1 MKNIFFFI
9 FSCSLLF
16 SQQYGNE
23 RVQWQ
28 LNPEI
33 SVLGDFFINYLNEK
47 SKTEAVLEEVE
58 LSFQTPLDPFTRM
71 KVFLGIHKEEEG
83 DIEDGSE
90 HHQNGYHLHLEETY
104 ITWVGLAPNIAI
116 DAGKFR
122 TPFGT
127 YNRWHPHALPIL
139 NYPLYIR
146 KFFGEEGLSG
156 TGISGSILFSGIGTN
171 ELNIQGLSHNRKNE
185 LLAHYK
191 SYFDL
196 SPESYFEIGL
206 SFFSPDKKYYGADFT
221 FLYEPTAKAKYN
233 HFQMHFEYGKND
245 ENAGYLFLL
254 EKKFT
259 RRITIGASYE
269 YFKERMEFAETTKI
283 YSGILTFWQS
293 EFVRFRLHLI
303 NEKIGGKG
311 EKMAALQITFAAGPH
326 KHEEY

>member
-16 SQQYGNE
+16 SQQYGSE

-33 SVLGDFFINYLNEK
+33 SVLGDFFINYLDEE

-71 KVFLGIHKEEEG
+71 KVFLGMHNEEEM
-83 DIEDGSE
+83 EDESE
-90 HHQNGYHLHLEETY
+90 NHHNGYHLHLEEAY
-104 ITWVGLAPNIAI
+104 ITWVGLSPNIAI

-127 YNRWHPHALPIL
+127 YNRWHPHSLPTL
-139 NYPLYIR
+139 EYPLYIR
-146 KFFGEEGLSG
+146 KFFSDEGLSG
-156 TGISGSILFSGIGTN
+156 NGISSSFLFKGIGTN
-171 ELNIQGLSHNRKNE
+171 ELNIQGLSHNGKNE

-196 SPESYFEIGL
+196 SPESYFEVGL
-206 SFFSPDKKYYGADFT
+206 SYFSHNEKYYGADLT
-221 FLYEPTAKAKYN
+221 FLYEPTSRAKYN
-233 HFQMHFEYGKND
+233 HFQMHFEYGKNEED
-245 ENAGYLFLL
+245 FGYLFLL

-259 RRITIGASYE
+259 RRITIAGLYE
-269 YFKERMEFAETTKI
+269 YFKERGEFEEKEES

-293 EFVRFRLHLI
+293 EYVRIRLHLI

>member
-1 MKNIFFFI
+1 MKNIFFFFI
-9 FSCSLLF
+9 FSSALSF
-16 SQQYGNE
+16 SQQYGSE

-33 SVLGDFFINYLNEK
+33 SVLGDFFINYLDEE
-47 SKTEAVLEEVE
+47 SKTEADLEEVE

-71 KVFLGIHKEEEG
+71 KVFLGIHKEEEMK
-83 DIEDGSE
+83 DESE
-90 HHQNGYHLHLEETY
+90 NHHNGYHLHLEEAY

-127 YNRWHPHALPIL
+127 YNRWHLHSLPTL
-139 NYPLYIR
+139 EYPLYIR
-146 KFFGEEGLSG
+146 KFFSDEGLDG
-156 TGISGSILFSGIGTN
+156 TGISGSMLFSGIGTN
-171 ELNIQGLSHNRKNE
+171 ELNIQGLSHNGKNE

-206 SFFSPDKKYYGADFT
+206 SFFSHNEKYYGADLT
-221 FLYEPTAKAKYN
+221 FLYEPTARAKYN
-233 HFQMHFEYGKND
+233 HFQLHFEYGKNE
-245 ENAGYLFLL
+245 ENFGYLFLL

-259 RRITIGASYE
+259 RRITIAGLYE
-269 YFKERMEFAETTKI
+269 YFKEKAEFEEKTER

-293 EFVRFRLHLI
+293 EYVRMRLHLI
-303 NEKIGGKG
+303 NEKIGGKS